1 MTCILGCAITWC
13 LLSVAMCSGEERRPR
28 ARDLGIPFPGTAGSN
43 NAITDVPGVEVG
55 YATLNRDSGKS
66 AVRTGVTAILPRGK
80 GSLAPAFAAWS
91 SLNGTGEMTGTHLLD
106 ETGVLIGPVMITN
119 TISVGMVRD
128 ASIRW
133 QFELADGRGYRPNP
147 VPVVAETWDGVL
159 NDIMGQ
165 HITHSDVFAALNS
178 AAGGPLAEGNVGGGT
193 GMSCFGFKC
202 GTGTSSRAVD
212 GGYTVGAIVQANHGA
227 RERLIIA
234 GIPVGAE
241 LSKSAREATGERSQK
256 NSIVVVLA
264 SDAPLLPHQLKAL
277 AKRATIGVGRTGG
290 IGEFYSGDLFL
301 AFSTANGDF
310 RLDRPSVQVR
320 TTTDARLLSKLY
332 EAAAQA
338 TEEAIINAMI
348 AADTMVGIDGHRSEA
363 IPRDKLRQVLRQYS
377 RLTR

>member
-1 MTCILGCAITWC
+1 
-13 LLSVAMCSGEERRPR
+13 
-28 ARDLGIPFPGTAGSN
+28 
-43 NAITDVPGVEVG
+43 
-55 YATLNRDSGKS
+55 
-66 AVRTGVTAILPRGK
+66 
-80 GSLAPAFAAWS
+80 
-91 SLNGTGEMTGTHLLD
+91 MTGTHLLD